1 MAQWSQIKSSALAV
15 KSERL
20 QQVPALK
27 RELEEKDDL
36 IAALAEQLA
45 AARESATGSS
55 RQHQEELARLKSEYF
70 FSVFC
75 TNLVLLFALRLYDLA
90 NCMKLVTKHTE

>member
-1 MAQWSQIKSSALAV
+1 MLVQKMAHWWQIKSSALAV

-75 TNLVLLFALRLYDLA
+75 TNLVLLFALRLYNLA
-90 NCMKLVTKHTE
+90 L